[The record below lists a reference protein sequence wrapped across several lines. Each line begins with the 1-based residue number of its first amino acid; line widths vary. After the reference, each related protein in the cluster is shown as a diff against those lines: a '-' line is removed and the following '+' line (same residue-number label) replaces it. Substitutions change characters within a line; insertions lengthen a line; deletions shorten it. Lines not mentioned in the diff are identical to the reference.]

1 MYRER
6 LIPMTITWVHSES
19 DNVFDAL
26 EAVER
31 GLAQAEAAPPAAL
44 QHEDLFMDDSYL
56 ADNVGVMRANWT
68 VDPWCVVVSRAGA
81 LGRLLNLGQR
91 VARRLTWWYTLP
103 QWQQIS
109 EFNGAV
115 VRSTDAVLA
124 RILRLAARIHE
135 LESAHSE
142 PRLRAVEEQLRAAR
156 DEHQALLRRI
166 AELEMQL
173 AASRSKAES
182 QER

>member
-1 MYRER
+1 
-6 LIPMTITWVHSES
+6 
-19 DNVFDAL
+19 
-26 EAVER
+26 
-31 GLAQAEAAPPAAL
+31 
-44 QHEDLFMDDSYL
+44 
-56 ADNVGVMRANWT
+56 MRASWT
-68 VDPWCVVVSRAGA
+68 VDPWRVVAGRAGA
-81 LGRLLNLGQR
+81 LGRIFNLSQR

-124 RILRLAARIHE
+124 RILRLAARIQE

-156 DEHQALLRRI
+156 DDQQALLRRI

-173 AASRSKAES
+173 ATLQLRTTQRAPDQESRTVTSDE
-182 QER
+182 

>member
-1 MYRER
+1 
-6 LIPMTITWVHSES
+6 MTITWVHSES

-68 VDPWCVVVSRAGA
+68 VDPWCVGASRAGA
-81 LGRLLNLGQR
+81 LVRLFNLGQR

-124 RILRLAARIHE
+124 RI
-135 LESAHSE
+135 
-142 PRLRAVEEQLRAAR
+142 
-156 DEHQALLRRI
+156 
-166 AELEMQL
+166 
-173 AASRSKAES
+173 
-182 QER
+182 